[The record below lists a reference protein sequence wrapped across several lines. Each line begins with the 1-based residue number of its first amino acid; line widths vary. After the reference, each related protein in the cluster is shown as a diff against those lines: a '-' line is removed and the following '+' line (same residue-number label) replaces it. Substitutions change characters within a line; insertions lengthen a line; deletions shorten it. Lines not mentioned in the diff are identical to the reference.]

1 MRARYTAFAMGNT
14 DFLVETLTHAGRF
27 PLAMVLPTL
36 RQGAR
41 AYGVTAS
48 QGTVMALT
56 KRKNVAVQI
65 YPTSYVPPEFYCPA
79 LAGDGACTIHKDKPS
94 RCRTMPFSPY
104 RKEQDQAG
112 LRVPKARWLCD
123 ASSAGPVVYRDKKII
138 EREDFDSECT

>member
-1 MRARYTAFAMGNT
+1 MSNCACGSNLNFDACCGPVIGGKLAETAEALLRARYTAFAMGNT

-41 AYGVTAS
+41 ARAYGVTAS

-65 YPTSYVPPEFYCPA
+65 SPTSYVPPEFYCPA

-94 RCRTMPFSPY
+94 RCRTMPFSP
-104 RKEQDQAG
+104 
-112 LRVPKARWLCD
+112 
-123 ASSAGPVVYRDKKII
+123 
-138 EREDFDSECT
+138 